1 MDRRDA
7 LHLLGLSAAGL
18 SAAALA
24 TAPAAAAPRAR
35 GGTRPALPLDDPR
48 FHMLTLAKLQGDLS
62 GRPLYGYSRGK
73 VFGLTPGEGL
83 PIADYGRRLYDYEGG
98 SVARSRLLPDG
109 NVETVSRSFLFYT
122 DPETGAYLSQWTNP
136 VTGRTVPVPPFR
148 GGISGSVLTP
158 TGPRV
163 SANFTMESTVFG
175 RPPRL
180 EFVTMGDVTFVSRV
194 AFTRWTP
201 KGATRARTEYTQDDW
216 VVATADLLD
225 PKRTSLP
232 ATSAWTSQTE
242 WQTWLEMPPGT
253 PGAQLWRAVGMKTHR
268 LEDLPPA
275 FLAEVAA
282 KHPGI
287 LTDPLEFQQ

>member
-7 LHLLGLSAAGL
+7 LHLLGLTAGALAAL
-18 SAAALA
+18 PASAAAA
-24 TAPAAAAPRAR
+24 RRGRRAAPA
-35 GGTRPALPLDDPR
+35 ALPLDDPR
-48 FHMLTLAKLQGDLS
+48 FHMHTLARLQGDLS

-73 VFGLTPGEGL
+73 VFGLTPGAGL

-98 SVARSRLLPDG
+98 SVSRSRLLPDG
-109 NVETVSRSFLFYT
+109 NIETVSRSFLFYT
-122 DPETGAYLSQWTNP
+122 DPETGAYLAEWTNP

-158 TGPRV
+158 MGPKV
-163 SANFTMESTVFG
+163 SASFTMESTVFG

-201 KGATRARTEYTQDDW
+201 KGESRARTEYTQDDW
-216 VVATADLLD
+216 VVRTADLLD
-225 PKRTSLP
+225 SRRTTLS

-253 PGAQLWRAVGMKTHR
+253 PGAQLWRANGMKTHR

-275 FLAEVAA
+275 FLAEVEA

-287 LTDPLEFQQ
+287 LTDPLEFTA